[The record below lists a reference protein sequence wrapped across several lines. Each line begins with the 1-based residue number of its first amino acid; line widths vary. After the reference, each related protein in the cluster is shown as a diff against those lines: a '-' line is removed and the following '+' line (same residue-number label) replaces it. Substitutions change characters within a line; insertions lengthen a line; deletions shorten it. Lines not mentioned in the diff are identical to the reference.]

1 MYNKGVTNMPKEM
14 LPTNDIVFQRMFGR
28 EGQEKITKKFL
39 ERILGIE
46 IESLTLDTNKRL
58 IGKYIDDKIGRIDVH
73 AKLNNGQKIIIEM
86 QAKYFPKMTTRM
98 LVYWANK
105 FISGLKMARTYSD
118 VRKTIGIIIADYNLD
133 ETKKIKEYHTV
144 WNIREKRYPE
154 CIFSEELEMHI
165 IELKKLEGCK
175 EERPEIEWLKFIK
188 EGKVDMKKD
197 VDEELREA
205 KEELD
210 RLTKDPEMQELYEH
224 RINALRDE
232 ITLIED
238 GYERGRRVR

>member
-1 MYNKGVTNMPKEM
+1 
-14 LPTNDIVFQRMFGR
+14 
-28 EGQEKITKKFL
+28 
-39 ERILGIE
+39 
-46 IESLTLDTNKRL
+46 
-58 IGKYIDDKIGRIDVH
+58 
-73 AKLNNGQKIIIEM
+73 
-86 QAKYFPKMTTRM
+86 
-98 LVYWANK
+98 
-105 FISGLKMARTYSD
+105 
-118 VRKTIGIIIADYNLD
+118 
-133 ETKKIKEYHTV
+133 
-144 WNIREKRYPE
+144 
-154 CIFSEELEMHI
+154 MHI

-175 EERPEIEWLKFIK
+175 EESPEIDWLKFIK